1 MSKVEIPEDIAAL
14 ARKVGRQFKS
24 EQDLAEFSRLL
35 KKITVEAALGGEIEE
50 HLGYSKHDVRGRGT
64 GNSRNGY
71 SRKTLKGDHG
81 EVEIDTPRDRNG
93 TFEPQIVKKGQT
105 RLTQFDDQILALY
118 AKGMSTRDIV
128 ATFKEMYDAD
138 VSASLI
144 SKVTDAVLERI
155 LEWQSR
161 PLEALYPIVYLDGIV
176 LKIRQDKRVI
186 NKSVYLA
193 LGINLEG
200 HKELLGLWLAETE
213 GAKFWLSVLTEL
225 QQRGLQDIF
234 IAAVDGLSGFPEA
247 INTVYPQTKVQLCIV
262 HMVRNSLK
270 FVSWKDRKA
279 VAADLKKIYTSVT
292 VDEAEQELTAF
303 AELWDAKYP
312 TISRSWQRHWPN
324 LITLFDYPDDI
335 RKVIYTTNAIESLN
349 SVIRKAVKNRKVFP
363 HDQAALKVVYLAI
376 EAAAKKWT
384 MPIYKWKAALNRFMI
399 EFPDRMPE
407 TL

>member
-1 MSKVEIPEDIAAL
+1 MSKTRIPDDIAVL
-14 ARKVGRQFKS
+14 VRKVGKQFKS
-24 EQDLAEFSRLL
+24 EQDLADFSRLL
-35 KKITVEAALGGEIEE
+35 KKMAVEAALGAEIDE
-50 HLGYSKHDVRGRGT
+50 HLGYGKHEYKGRGS

-71 SRKTLKGDHG
+71 SSKILKGDHG

-93 TFEPQIVKKGQT
+93 SFEPQLIRKGQT
-105 RLTQFDDQILALY
+105 RMTQFDEQILALY
-118 AKGMSTRDIV
+118 ARGMSTRDIV
-128 ATFKEMYDAD
+128 GTFKEMYDAE

-144 SKVTDAVLERI
+144 SRVTDAVLERV
-155 LEWQSR
+155 LEWQAR
-161 PLEALYPIVYLDGIV
+161 PLDDIYPIVYLDCIV
-176 LKIRQDKRVI
+176 LKVRQDKRVV
-186 NKSVYLA
+186 NKAIYLA

-225 QQRGLQDIF
+225 QNRGLKDIF

-247 INTVYPQTKVQLCIV
+247 INTVYPQTKIQLCIV

-279 VAADLKKIYTSVT
+279 VAADLKKIYRSLT
-292 VDEAEQELTAF
+292 VEEAEQELASF
-303 AELWDAKYP
+303 AEIWDQKYP
-312 TISRSWQRHWPN
+312 TISQSWQRHWPN
-324 LITLFDYPDDI
+324 LITLFDYPEDI

-376 EAAAKKWT
+376 DAAAKIWS
-384 MPIYKWKAALNRFMI
+384 MPIRNWKGALNRFMI
-399 EFPDRMPE
+399 EFPERMPE